1 MAVKPACS
9 QSPSWPMHGICSHG
23 IFPHVETLDMNEVE
37 RLLDAVQKRE
47 SLEVVVKIY
56 ESD

>member
-1 MAVKPACS
+1 
-9 QSPSWPMHGICSHG
+9 MHGICSHG

-56 ESD
+56 ESY